1 MNTILIRRNWEIGTK
16 IKPADPS
23 SKKRRCRRVNRRK
36 RKGGRDHPF
45 QTQLQPMVH
54 DNTPPPRRN
63 LKRRNDPPLNLLS
76 HRLSSIFNPAQ
87 FQPPCTR
94 GCFRNLGRGG
104 GRGETGEQNRK
115 GETGKTNREGGGG
128 GGGGKR
134 RRQSVL
140 DIGSSLLPRIRSVV

>member
-76 HRLSSIFNPAQ
+76 HRLS
-87 FQPPCTR
+87 
-94 GCFRNLGRGG
+94 
-104 GRGETGEQNRK
+104 
-115 GETGKTNREGGGG
+115 
-128 GGGGKR
+128 
-134 RRQSVL
+134 
-140 DIGSSLLPRIRSVV
+140 DI